1 MFQIGK
7 TLVSEAL
14 IDQDFVCNLNACKGA
29 CCVEGEA
36 GAPLSKEEAQWLV
49 ENQSKIEPFLPKAG
63 IEALDTQGAFIE
75 LETGEYETP
84 LVQDRECAY
93 THFEPDGSAHCGIER
108 AYKAGAVDVQKPISC
123 HLYPVRVQDYSEF
136 SAVNYHRWPICSD
149 ACVLGASLKVPVYQ
163 FVKEALIRKFGHD
176 WYDELALVAKTF
188 KDQNQNP
195 SRKVD

>member
-7 TLVSEAL
+7 TLVSESL
-14 IDQDFVCNLNACKGA
+14 IDQDFVCNLKACKGA

-36 GAPLSKEEAQWLV
+36 GAPLSEQEALWLAK
-49 ENQSKIEPFLPKAG
+49 NQSKLQPYLPKAG
-63 IEALDTQGAFIE
+63 VEALNKQGAFIQ
-75 LETGEYETP
+75 LDSGEFETP
-84 LVQDRECAY
+84 LVSGKECAY

-108 AYKAGAVDVQKPISC
+108 AHKAGAVEVQKPISC

-163 FVKEALIRKFGHD
+163 FVKDALIRKFGEE
-176 WYDELALVAKTF
+176 WYQELSLVAETHKA
-188 KDQNQNP
+188 QNNKLSQ
-195 SRKVD
+195 K

>member
-36 GAPLSKEEAQWLV
+36 GAPLSEQEAQWLA
-49 ENQSKIEPFLPKAG
+49 ENQSKIEPFLPQAG
-63 IEALDTQGAFIE
+63 IEALNAQGAFIH

-84 LVQDRECAY
+84 LVQGKECAY

-108 AYKAGAVDVQKPISC
+108 AYKAGAVEVQKPISC

-149 ACVLGASLKVPVYQ
+149 ACVLGTSLKVPVYQ
-163 FVKEALIRKFGHD
+163 FVKEALIRKFGTD
-176 WYDELALVAKTF
+176 WYDELTLVAKTY
-188 KDQNQNP
+188 KNQREHPDQE
-195 SRKVD
+195 

>member
-7 TLVSEAL
+7 TLVSESL
-14 IDQDFVCNLNACKGA
+14 IDQDFVCNLKACKGA

-36 GAPLSKEEAQWLV
+36 GAPLSEQEALWLA
-49 ENQSKIEPFLPKAG
+49 ENQSKLQPYLPKAG
-63 IEALDTQGAFIE
+63 VEALNKQGAFIR
-75 LETGEYETP
+75 LDSGEFETP
-84 LVQDRECAY
+84 LVAGKECAY

-108 AYKAGAVDVQKPISC
+108 AHKAGAVEVQKPISC

-163 FVKEALIRKFGHD
+163 FVKDALIRKFGEN
-176 WYDELALVAKTF
+176 WYQELSLVAETHKA
-188 KDQNQNP
+188 QNNKLSQ
-195 SRKVD
+195 K

>member
-7 TLVSEAL
+7 TLVSESI
-14 IDQDFVCNLNACKGA
+14 IDQEFVCNLGACKGA

-36 GAPLSKEEAQWLV
+36 GAPLTAQEAQWL
-49 ENQSKIEPFLPKAG
+49 EKHQSLLEPYLPEPGIKALK
-63 IEALDTQGAFIE
+63 EQGAYIK

-84 LVQDRECAY
+84 LVDGKECIY

-108 AYKAGAVDVQKPISC
+108 AYKAGAVDFQKPISC
-123 HLYPVRVQDYSEF
+123 HLYPVRVQEYSEF

-163 FVKEALIRKFGHD
+163 FVKDALIRKFGED
-176 WYDELALVAKTF
+176 WYQELTLVAETYKA
-188 KDQNQNP
+188 P
-195 SRKVD
+195 

>member
-7 TLVSEAL
+7 TLVSESL
-14 IDQDFVCNLNACKGA
+14 IDQDFVCNLKACKGA

-36 GAPLSKEEAQWLV
+36 GAPLSEQEALWLS
-49 ENQSKIEPFLPKAG
+49 ENQSKLQPYLPKAG
-63 IEALDTQGAFIE
+63 VEALNKQGAFIQ
-75 LETGEYETP
+75 LDSGEFETP
-84 LVQDRECAY
+84 LVAGKECAY

-108 AYKAGAVDVQKPISC
+108 AYKAGAVEVQKPISC

-163 FVKEALIRKFGHD
+163 FVKDALIRKFGED
-176 WYDELALVAKTF
+176 WYQELSLVAEMHKA
-188 KDQNQNP
+188 QNNKLSQ
-195 SRKVD
+195 K

>member
-7 TLVSEAL
+7 TLVSEVL

-36 GAPLSKEEAQWLV
+36 GAPLSAQEAHWLV
-49 ENQSKIEPFLPKAG
+49 ENQSKIEPFLPQAG
-63 IEALDTQGAFIE
+63 IEALNAQGAFVH

-84 LVQDRECAY
+84 LVQGKECAY

-108 AYKAGAVDVQKPISC
+108 AYKAGAVEVQKPISC

-163 FVKEALIRKFGHD
+163 FVKEALIRKFGAD
-176 WYDELALVAKTF
+176 WYDELTLVAKTY
-188 KDQNQNP
+188 KNQREHP
-195 SRKVD
+195 SQE

>member
-36 GAPLSKEEAQWLV
+36 GAPLSAQEANWLV
-49 ENQSKIEPFLPKAG
+49 ENQSKIEPFLPQAG
-63 IEALDTQGAFIE
+63 IEALNAQGAFIH

-84 LVQDRECAY
+84 LVQGKECAY

-108 AYKAGAVDVQKPISC
+108 AYKAGSVEVQKPISC

-149 ACVLGASLKVPVYQ
+149 ACVLGTSLKVPVYQ
-163 FVKEALIRKFGHD
+163 FVKEALIRKFGTD
-176 WYDELALVAKTF
+176 WYDELTLVAKTY
-188 KDQNQNP
+188 KNQREHPDQE
-195 SRKVD
+195 

>member
-36 GAPLSKEEAQWLV
+36 GAPLSAQEANWLV
-49 ENQSKIEPFLPKAG
+49 ENQSKIEPFLPQAG
-63 IEALDTQGAFIE
+63 IEALNAQGAFVH

-84 LVQDRECAY
+84 LVQGKECAY

-108 AYKAGAVDVQKPISC
+108 AYKAGSVEVQKPISC

-149 ACVLGASLKVPVYQ
+149 ACVLGTSLKVPVYQ
-163 FVKEALIRKFGHD
+163 FVKEALIRKFGTD
-176 WYDELALVAKTF
+176 WYDELTLVAKTY
-188 KDQNQNP
+188 KNQREHPDQE
-195 SRKVD
+195 

>member
-36 GAPLSKEEAQWLV
+36 GAPLSEQEAQWLA
-49 ENQSKIEPFLPKAG
+49 ENQSKIEPFLPQAG
-63 IEALDTQGAFIE
+63 IEALNAQGAFIH

-84 LVQDRECAY
+84 LVQGKECAY
-93 THFEPDGSAHCGIER
+93 THFKPDGSAYCGIER
-108 AYKAGAVDVQKPISC
+108 AYKAGSVEVQKPISC

-149 ACVLGASLKVPVYQ
+149 ACVLGTSLKVPVYQ
-163 FVKEALIRKFGHD
+163 FVKEALIRKFGTY
-176 WYDELALVAKTF
+176 WYDELTLVAKTY
-188 KDQNQNP
+188 KNQREHPDQE
-195 SRKVD
+195 

>member
-36 GAPLSKEEAQWLV
+36 GAPLSEQEAQWLA
-49 ENQSKIEPFLPKAG
+49 ENQSKIEPFLPQAG
-63 IEALDTQGAFIE
+63 IEALNAQGAFIH

-84 LVQDRECAY
+84 LVQGKECAY

-108 AYKAGAVDVQKPISC
+108 AYKAGSVEVQKPISC

-149 ACVLGASLKVPVYQ
+149 ACVLGTSLKVPVYQ
-163 FVKEALIRKFGHD
+163 FVKEALIRKFGTD
-176 WYDELALVAKTF
+176 WYDELTLVAKTY
-188 KDQNQNP
+188 KNQREHPDQE
-195 SRKVD
+195 